1 MISQPDNRGK
11 KAKDTVCGMSV
22 NLDSPADKFTYNS
35 KDYFFCSVKCAEK
48 FRADPEKY
56 LAPKPLTQSIPSDL
70 DTIYTCPM
78 HPEIQNKGPS
88 NCPKCGMALEKLE
101 ESAEEKPNPEL
112 ISMSRRFWISLV
124 LSLPII
130 FIAMGHHFAPKF
142 IESIAPMRT
151 LYWVEF
157 ILATPVVLWCGWPFF
172 LRFWQSIV
180 NRSPNMFTLIA
191 IGVSAAYFY
200 SIAAVIAP
208 QIFPSSFRNPHGGV
222 DVYFEPAAVITA
234 LVLMGQVLELR
245 ARSKTSS
252 AIRELLSLAPKTA
265 RKIFDDGYDKDVAIE
280 DVQVG
285 DKLRI
290 RPGEKI
296 PVDGIVIDGS
306 SFIDESMLTGE
317 PVPVE
322 KKTDSK
328 VVAGTINTTGSLTM
342 QAEHIGSETMLAQI
356 VKMVAQAQRSKSPIQ
371 KVADTVASY
380 FVPFV
385 FAAAIITFL
394 IWSLFGPQPRFAY
407 ALVNAVAVLI
417 IACPCALGLATPLSI
432 MVGLGRGAKAGVLI
446 KSAEALEK
454 MERVNTLVIDKT
466 GTLTE
471 GKPKVVSVLANGI
484 NEYDLI
490 KITASAENYSEHP
503 LATAIVNFAESKNI
517 PRLEVKS
524 FYAIAGKGII
534 ASADGK
540 KILIG
545 SQDIVEENGID
556 ISPLSAKADDLRKQM
571 QTVVFVALDGHIR
584 GLFGIADPIKEFAY
598 EAIKTIKSQS
608 LEVVMLT
615 GDNQQT
621 AEKIAKELGIE
632 KIYAKVMPNHKNEIV
647 KQLQKQGRIVAMSG
661 DGINDAPALAQA
673 DVGIAMGTGTD
684 VAMESAD
691 ITLVK
696 GDLRGLVKARTLSRA
711 TMKNIRQNIFFAFFY
726 NSIAIPIAAGL
737 LYPFLGILLSPI
749 IAAAAMSFSSVSVA
763 ANALRLRNLKL

>member
-1 MISQPDNRGK
+1 MISQPDNREK
-11 KAKDTVCGMSV
+11 KAVDPVCGMSV
-22 NLDSPADKFTYNS
+22 NLDSPADRFTYKD

-56 LAPKPLTQSIPSDL
+56 LSPKTVIKSVPADSEI
-70 DTIYTCPM
+70 IYTCPM

-88 NCPKCGMALEKLE
+88 TCPKCGMALEPQE

-112 ISMSRRFWISLV
+112 IAMNRRFWISLI

-142 IESIAPMRT
+142 IESIAPMHT
-151 LYWVEF
+151 LYWFEF

-172 LRFWQSIV
+172 VRFWQSIV
-180 NRSPNMFTLIA
+180 NKSPNMFTLIA
-191 IGVSAAYFY
+191 MGVSASYLY
-200 SIAAVIAP
+200 SIVAIIAP
-208 QIFPSSFRNPHGGV
+208 QIFPASFRNPHGGV

-252 AIRELLSLAPKTA
+252 AIRELLGLAPKTA
-265 RKIFDDGYDKDVAIE
+265 RKIFDDGSEKDIAIE
-280 DVQVG
+280 DVIVG

-296 PVDGIVIDGS
+296 PVDGVVLDGS
-306 SFIDESMLTGE
+306 SFIDESMITGE
-317 PVPVE
+317 PAPVE
-322 KKTDSK
+322 KNAKSK

-380 FVPFV
+380 FVPIV
-385 FAAAIITFL
+385 FAAAIVTFI
-394 IWSLFGPQPRFAY
+394 IWSIFGPQPRFAY

-471 GKPKVVSVLANGI
+471 GKPKVVSVLTNDI
-484 NEYDLI
+484 TEYEFL

-503 LATAIVNFAESKNI
+503 LASAIVKFAESKNI
-517 PRLEVKS
+517 PRMEVKS
-524 FYAIAGKGII
+524 FYTIAGKGVI
-534 ASADGK
+534 ASTDGK
-540 KILIG
+540 KIVIG
-545 SQDIVEENGID
+545 NQDIIQESGID
-556 ISPLSAKADDLRKQM
+556 ISPLASKADELRKQM
-571 QTVVFVALDGHIR
+571 QTVIFVAIDGKIR
-584 GLFGIADPIKEFAY
+584 GLFGITDPIKEFTQ
-598 EAIKTIKSQS
+598 EAIKTIKRQS
-608 LEVVMLT
+608 LEIVMLT
-615 GDNQQT
+615 GDNHQT

-632 KIYAKVMPNHKNEIV
+632 KFYAQVMPNHKNEIV
-647 KQLQKQGRIVAMSG
+647 KQLQQQGRVVAMAG

-763 ANALRLRNLKL
+763 TNALRLRNLKL